1 MSWSIQKTIGEPA
14 RVRAVVEPQFNR
26 AAESYEKSGNIAE
39 ADDIR
44 SARVSVLNW
53 LDQVP
58 EGLVASVEA
67 SGSRGAGWLGIKV
80 DCSTVKL
87 A

>member
-14 RVRAVVEPQFNR
+14 RVRAVVEPQFKR
-26 AAESYEKSGNIAE
+26 AAESYEKSGNTAE
-39 ADDIR
+39 ADDIN
-44 SARVSVLNW
+44 SARVSVMNW

-58 EGLVASVEA
+58 EGHAAVVEA
-67 SGSRGAGWLGIKV
+67 CGSRGAGWLSIKV